1 MDNGERIR
9 EARQRAGL
17 TQEELGAQVGVS
29 MRTIGNWERGTT
41 VPLNR
46 LARLREV
53 LDGYW
58 KDQSGSQESV
68 LTQATD
74 VELLA
79 EIARRF
85 ARTRERRNDD
95 SSPSTT
101 TKSGAPSEEGE
112 GEKTPQPPLDRLGYS
127 LAATTGQR
135 ALDEEDA
142 NASTRGEENQ
152 DT

>member
-58 KDQSGSQESV
+58 KDQSGSQESA

-85 ARTRERRNDD
+85 ARTRERRDSD
-95 SSPSTT
+95 SSPSITQEQGT
-101 TKSGAPSEEGE
+101 PSETHQDQ
-112 GEKTPQPPLDRLGYS
+112 KTPEPPLDRLGYD
-127 LAATTGQR
+127 LAAYKAPR
-135 ALDEEDA
+135 ARDNED
-142 NASTRGEENQ
+142 
-152 DT
+152 

>member
-58 KDQSGSQESV
+58 KDQSGSQESA

-85 ARTRERRNDD
+85 ARTRERRD
-95 SSPSTT
+95 SDSPPLIAQEPGT
-101 TKSGAPSEEGE
+101 PGE
-112 GEKTPQPPLDRLGYS
+112 TNQDEKTPQPPLDRLGYD
-127 LAATTGQR
+127 LAATTGHR
-135 ALDEEDA
+135 ALDADDEAA
-142 NASTRGEENQ
+142 NKRGEEPQ
-152 DT
+152 A